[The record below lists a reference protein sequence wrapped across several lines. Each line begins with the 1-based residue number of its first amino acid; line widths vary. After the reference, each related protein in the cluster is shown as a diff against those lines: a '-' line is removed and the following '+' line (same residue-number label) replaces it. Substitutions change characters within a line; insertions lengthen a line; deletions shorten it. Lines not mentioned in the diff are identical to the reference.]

1 MATLKTSVFN
11 LTETLINTVKVYK
24 QQGAILA
31 NEAKQTARIEVC
43 SACPNLG
50 ENSRCSLCGCY
61 MNLKVRLEGSK
72 CPASK
77 W

>member
-1 MATLKTSVFN
+1 
-11 LTETLINTVKVYK
+11 VYK

-61 MNLKVRLEGSK
+61 M
-72 CPASK
+72 
-77 W
+77 